1 MKKVCLSNKKAE
13 DIKFLIN
20 GQRHG
25 EKANEITIDAAGVVV
40 QDEHAEMLEDRLG
53 MQVTITDVVA
63 KDVAKEAAEAAKAA
77 EKAEKEAEKKQKEE
91 EKEAEA
97 AKAKEEKEA
106 AAAKAKADAEAAK
119 NK

>member
-91 EKEAEA
+91 EKEADK
-97 AKAKEEKEA
+97 KAKEEA
-106 AAAKAKADAEAAK
+106 DAKAKADAEAAK

>member
-91 EKEAEA
+91 EK
-97 AKAKEEKEA
+97 KAKEEA
-106 AAAKAKADAEAAK
+106 DAKAKADAEAAK

>member
-25 EKANEITIDAAGVVV
+25 EKANEITIDAEGVVV

-91 EKEAEA
+91 EKEADK
-97 AKAKEEKEA
+97 KAKEEA
-106 AAAKAKADAEAAK
+106 DAKAKADAEAAK

>member
-25 EKANEITIDAAGVVV
+25 EKANEITIDAEGVVV

-91 EKEAEA
+91 EK
-97 AKAKEEKEA
+97 KAKEEA
-106 AAAKAKADAEAAK
+106 DAKAKADAEAAK